1 MVQYNP
7 SSASFIITWAALYVD
22 TILTATPSTTTPLQG
37 ELVTVSGKLTR
48 QDTGAAISG
57 ATVELWHGDHMTGTL
72 LTSDITDAG
81 GNYSIG
87 WTSQFEG
94 PVAYECY
101 FSGMTAPGLT
111 YSPSSGGF
119 ATTAAMSPL
128 LIVGLLAA
136 AALLMSRK

>member
-37 ELVTVSGKLTR
+37 ELVTVAGKLTR
-48 QDTGAAISG
+48 QDTGAPIEG
-57 ATVELWHGDHMTGTL
+57 ANVELWHGDHMTGTL
-72 LTSDITDAG
+72 LTSTATNAM
-81 GNYSIG
+81 GNYSIQ
-87 WTSQFEG
+87 WTSMFEG
-94 PVAYECY
+94 PVAYEVY
-101 FSGMTAPGLT
+101 FPGMTAPGLT

-119 ATTAAMSPL
+119 TTAAAMNPL